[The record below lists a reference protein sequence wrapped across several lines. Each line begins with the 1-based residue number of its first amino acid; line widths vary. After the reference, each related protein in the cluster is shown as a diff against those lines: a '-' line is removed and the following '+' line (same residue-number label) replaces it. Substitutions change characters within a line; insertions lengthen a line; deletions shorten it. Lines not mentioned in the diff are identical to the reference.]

1 EQQLDALIAPTG
13 GPASLID
20 LVNGDP
26 GGGGSFSS
34 PAAVAG
40 YPHVTVP
47 MGQVRG
53 LPVGLSFVGRP
64 WTEAVLIKLAFAY
77 AQATNS
83 QRKLPNE
90 APCSWN
96 ARNARALPMAAFTF
110 WRLRT
115 IPGSLRICAIF
126 RRS

>member
-1 EQQLDALIAPTG
+1 MGRGLAAEHQLDALIAPTG
-13 GPASLID
+13 GPPSLID

-47 MGQVRG
+47 MGYVAG

-64 WTEAVLIKLAFAY
+64 WSEAALIKFAFAFE
-77 AQATNS
+77 QAT
-83 QRKLPNE
+83 K
-90 APCSWN
+90 A
-96 ARNARALPMAAFTF
+96 
-110 WRLRT
+110 
-115 IPGSLRICAIF
+115 
-126 RRS
+126 RRSPRFLPTAPIG

>member
-1 EQQLDALIAPTG
+1 MADQKFDALIAPTG
-13 GPASLID
+13 GPASLTD

-47 MGQVRG
+47 MGFVRG

-64 WTEAVLIKLAFAY
+64 WSEGLLIKFAY
-77 AQATNS
+77 AYEQATKA
-83 QRKLPNE
+83 RRPPRF
-90 APCSWN
+90 APS
-96 ARNARALPMAAFTF
+96 ADLAGGRP
-110 WRLRT
+110 
-115 IPGSLRICAIF
+115 
-126 RRS
+126 